1 MPIKEKEKRNMLHIC
16 LYVCM
21 SVCRISSNT
30 FSLVGCWEV
39 SHSPRHHHHHH
50 HYHHHSSEQTLQ
62 DHRYARAGRCL
73 LAVAIIII
81 VIIIIIIIALVGKP
95 SRTKD
100 LLGSSFLIHT
110 EISKGVNSAIGNT
123 WNVFSGFRKYFVRVW
138 KPPMAIFFL
147 REVTRVF
154 WPMTCMRRANHAC
167 AWSKLVYACVPMRA
181 QS

>member
-100 LLGSSFLIHT
+100 LLGSSFLIHVET
-110 EISKGVNSAIGNT
+110 FKGVNSAMGKP
-123 WNVFSGFRKYFVRVW
+123 WNVFSGFRTCFVRVW
-138 KPPMAIFFL
+138 MPPMAILCL
-147 REVTRVF
+147 REATRVF
-154 WPMTCMRRANHAC
+154 WPMTCMRKVKHVC
-167 AWSKLVYACVPMRA
+167 AWSKPMYTCTCI
-181 QS
+181 